1 MERDETAADDHPD
14 YYGSVGEHMNQIEET
29 YQDRRPEPDSHNHIN
44 GVNRPGRI
52 EEALGELIQAI
63 RESDEYTQYQAIR
76 RKVHEY
82 PQLEQQIHE
91 FRKKNYEIQ
100 NSKEE
105 IDLYDRIDR
114 LKHEEA
120 GFRQNPLVN
129 EYLAAELAFCR
140 VFQNINWS
148 ILRNIDF
155 DVGFDIE

>member
-14 YYGSVGEHMNQIEET
+14 YYGSVGEHMNQINEIH
-29 YQDRRPEPDSHNHIN
+29 QGNGMDS
-44 GVNRPGRI
+44 GVNKRSRI
-52 EEALGELIQAI
+52 EEALEELIKAI
-63 RESDEYTQYQAIR
+63 RESDEYMQYQSIR
-76 RKVHEY
+76 NKVHEY
-82 PQLEQQIHE
+82 PELEKQIHA

-105 IDLYDRIDR
+105 IDLYERIDR
-114 LKHEEA
+114 LKQEEA

-129 EYLAAELAFCR
+129 EYLVAELAFCR